1 MRLQTWL
8 KASRRIACCSPVNAL
23 MGSSPAPAVFDAW
36 RAALERTLR
45 AEADH
50 PVLLSHG
57 AKYRSLLPSLTL
69 IVHLIDSVEA
79 GTGGSVSRAAA
90 VRAVAWGEY
99 LQGHARR
106 FYASVTDMARVAAA
120 LLATKIARGRL
131 AGPLT
136 AREVYRNEWAGLTEP
151 RVVQGALDCLEELG
165 WIRAEA
171 VRARDGGR
179 PTVRFRINPRLLAGR
194 HDRSRRVP
202 EASRRA

>member
-1 MRLQTWL
+1 M
-8 KASRRIACCSPVNAL
+8 
-23 MGSSPAPAVFDAW
+23 
-36 RAALERTLR
+36 
-45 AEADH
+45 
-50 PVLLSHG
+50 LLSHG

-202 EASRRA
+202 PEASRRA